1 MEYTKQKPLLWI
13 SFSHDINTF
22 RKHTMSWVWPIK
34 MVIERLQ
41 SQVNLIYNESVDIN
55 GRAPDVGNDMVNND
69 DGDDEDW
76 ELYLAY
82 RLVSV
87 DMGILYI
94 YLPFENGYE

>member
-1 MEYTKQKPLLWI
+1 
-13 SFSHDINTF
+13 
-22 RKHTMSWVWPIK
+22 
-34 MVIERLQ
+34 
-41 SQVNLIYNESVDIN
+41 
-55 GRAPDVGNDMVNND
+55 MVNTD